1 MVGVWFFFFFLLLRN
16 NFNIRSIFKNVK
28 SEINFSIKE
37 GINSVYWWL
46 FNFQFMLFFCSLVRM
61 FMKEIGF
68 VYVFLYMYKLY
79 DGSNMC
85 LIFIKF
91 IYFFLGFKWISF
103 FCVFWDMYEDELFF
117 VCFVIFV

>member
-1 MVGVWFFFFFLLLRN
+1 
-16 NFNIRSIFKNVK
+16 
-28 SEINFSIKE
+28 
-37 GINSVYWWL
+37 
-46 FNFQFMLFFCSLVRM
+46 
-61 FMKEIGF
+61 MKEIGF

-103 FCVFWDMYEDELFF
+103 FCMFWDMYEDELFF
-117 VCFVIFV
+117 VCFVIFVWY